1 MPKNKEMIVIFPLS
15 VVAHRTRLVKLVS
28 IASDLGLSLSTWSWE
43 RNKGEH
49 NTELP
54 IKLNNR
60 KILLKGGGYN
70 SKWIKLYYPLWMVSV
85 FFQLIL
91 HRPKNPV
98 YCLGFETAFPA
109 WVASKIFKTQ
119 YIFDDA
125 DRFSMIVRLPSP
137 VNKLVKF
144 LERKTSEGSL
154 INIIPGYERY
164 EFNNNKQTILKNMP
178 DSQALEK
185 SKKVTVKRPLAKLV
199 IYVNGWMGETRG
211 LPIVLELAKRSLKS
225 KANIHFIAAGN
236 APDNSA
242 SSFVALPNVTYL
254 GSLENHEALAWYRVS
269 DFIFTYYDPA
279 VEINRYAESNK
290 WGDALTLGVPIIVNT
305 EVTTAKFLRE
315 SKVCISVP
323 YHDVNALEEALISIL
338 NDTSLL
344 ENMKKNIPI
353 IHSET
358 QFFDRGMKA
367 ILEEVY
373 YEKTS

>member
-1 MPKNKEMIVIFPLS
+1 MSQNKEMIIIFPLS
-15 VVAHRTRLVKLVS
+15 VIAHRTRLVKLVS

-49 NTELP
+49 EKELA
-54 IKLNNR
+54 IKLDNR

-70 SKWIKLYYPLWMVSV
+70 SKWIKLYYPLWMISV

-91 HRPKNPV
+91 CWPKNPV

-109 WVASKIFKTQ
+109 WVASKITRVQ

-125 DRFSMIVRLPSP
+125 DRFSMIISLPST
-137 VNKLVKF
+137 VNKIVKF

-164 EFNNNKQTILKNMP
+164 EFNNKKQTILKNMP

-185 SKKVTVKRPLAKLV
+185 SKKITVKRPSAQLV

-211 LPIVLELAKRSLKS
+211 LPIILELAKRSLEARS
-225 KANIHFIAAGN
+225 DIHFIAAGD
-236 APDNSA
+236 ATDKSA
-242 SSFVALPNVTYL
+242 SSFITLPNVTYL
-254 GSLENHEALAWYRVS
+254 GSLDNHEALAWYRAS

-279 VEINRYAESNK
+279 IEINRYAESNK
-290 WGDALTLGVPIIVNT
+290 WGDTLTFDVPIIVNS
-305 EVTTAKFLRE
+305 EVTTAKFLRKG
-315 SKVCISVP
+315 KVCISVP
-323 YHDVNALEEALISIL
+323 YHDIDALEKALHNIL
-338 NDTSLL
+338 GDTGLFES
-344 ENMKKNIPI
+344 MKKNIPT

-358 QFFDRGMKA
+358 QFFDSGMKA
-367 ILEEVY
+367 ILGKVY
-373 YEKTS
+373 YEKT

>member
-1 MPKNKEMIVIFPLS
+1 MSQNKEMIIIFPLS
-15 VVAHRTRLVKLVS
+15 VIAHRTRLVKLVS

-49 NTELP
+49 EKELA
-54 IKLNNR
+54 IKLDNR

-70 SKWIKLYYPLWMVSV
+70 SKWIKLYYPLWIISV

-91 HRPKNPV
+91 RRPKNPV

-109 WVASKIFKTQ
+109 WVASKITRVQ

-125 DRFSMIVRLPSP
+125 DRFSMIISLPST
-137 VNKLVKF
+137 VNKIVKF

-164 EFNNNKQTILKNMP
+164 EFNNKKQTILKNMP

-185 SKKVTVKRPLAKLV
+185 SKKITVKRPSAQLV

-211 LPIVLELAKRSLKS
+211 LPIILELAKRSLEARS
-225 KANIHFIAAGN
+225 DIHFIAAGD
-236 APDNSA
+236 ATDKSA
-242 SSFVALPNVTYL
+242 SSFITLPNVTYL
-254 GSLENHEALAWYRVS
+254 GSLDNHEALAWYRAS

-279 VEINRYAESNK
+279 IEINRYAESNK
-290 WGDALTLGVPIIVNT
+290 WGDTLTFDVPIIVNS
-305 EVTTAKFLRE
+305 EVTTAKFLRKG
-315 SKVCISVP
+315 KVCISVP
-323 YHDVNALEEALISIL
+323 YHDIDALEKALHNIL
-338 NDTSLL
+338 GDTGLFES
-344 ENMKKNIPI
+344 MKKNIPT

-358 QFFDRGMKA
+358 QFFDSGMKA
-367 ILEEVY
+367 ILEKVY
-373 YEKTS
+373 YEKT